1 MKRFVKVVGLA
12 VGVAASA
19 QPVGAVQQD
28 IAVGARLGT
37 LGIGAEVA
45 VELHDRLAIRG
56 GAGFLGFNLDLTGMF
71 GLASNRT
78 AELSLPAMV
87 YTLGAELSSGP
98 FRVGAG
104 LLRRSGDPTHEIAYQ
119 DSATIDIGGSF
130 YQYPEVHTLT
140 TTLVSGSTT
149 PYVLFSL
156 GSTPARGFGVV
167 VDLGAVLHLN
177 PQFDMTATGDPAVL
191 NSSRFQT
198 DLETERRSV
207 EDDASR
213 FVNFW
218 PMLSVG
224 LRYGLR

>member
-1 MKRFVKVVGLA
+1 MVAVLA
-12 VGVAASA
+12 LAPVTPA
-19 QPVGAVQQD
+19 QPVGAGQQE

-37 LGIGAEVA
+37 LGIGADIAVA
-45 VELHDRLAIRG
+45 LNERLAIRG
-56 GAGFLGFNLDLTGMF
+56 GAGFLGFDLDLTGMF
-71 GLASNRT
+71 GLASHRT

-104 LLRRSGDPTHEIAYQ
+104 LLIRSGDPTHEIAYQ
-119 DSATIDIGGSF
+119 DSATIDIGGGF

-140 TTLVSGSTT
+140 TTLVSGSAT
-149 PYVLFSL
+149 PFVLFSL

-191 NSSRFQT
+191 NSARFQT
-198 DLETERRSV
+198 DLETERRWA

>member
-1 MKRFVKVVGLA
+1 MKRFAVVAILA
-12 VGVAASA
+12 LALAAPA
-19 QPVGAVQQD
+19 QPVGAGQQE
-28 IAVGARLGT
+28 ITVGARLGT

-45 VELHDRLAIRG
+45 AGWNDRFAIRG

-78 AELSLPAMV
+78 AELSLPTMV
-87 YTLGAELSSGP
+87 YTLGAEVTSGP
-98 FRVGAG
+98 FRAGAG
-104 LLRRSGDPTHEIAYQ
+104 LLIRSGDPTHEIAYQ

-130 YQYPEVHTLT
+130 YQYPEVRTLT
-140 TTLVSGSTT
+140 TTLVSGSAM
-149 PYVLFSL
+149 PYVHVSL

-177 PQFDMTATGDPAVL
+177 PKFDMTAAGDPAVL

-198 DLETERRSV
+198 DLETERRWA
-207 EDDASR
+207 EDDTSR

-218 PMLSVG
+218 PVVSVG